1 MHLQRLLA
9 LTALVAAASVAW
21 SQIEM
26 RPGASRSSNSPSAAE
41 SSSAAG
47 GGVSQHSAPFSPSR
61 QVELPD
67 EFKAQSAGEQASKQ
81 AAQSVVQAS
90 ETLDGTPKKQTNWLG
105 GVFLA
110 LGAGLT
116 LIIVGKVLLDK
127 FAPAAPTL
135 STASLSLEEDEMP
148 EAPADYVQS
157 KL

>member
-1 MHLQRLLA
+1 M
-9 LTALVAAASVAW
+9 
-21 SQIEM
+21 
-26 RPGASRSSNSPSAAE
+26 E
-41 SSSAAG
+41 SSSTAG
-47 GGVSQHSAPFSPSR
+47 GGVSQHNAPFSPSR
-61 QVELPD
+61 QVELPE

-90 ETLDGTPKKQTNWLG
+90 ETLDGTPKKPTNWLG

-135 STASLSLEEDEMP
+135 SAASLSLEEDEMP
-148 EAPADYVQS
+148 EASADYVQS